1 MYKQQAK
8 SSHNALCRWI
18 MHGAESS
25 DSDHWNA
32 PCHLPPRAIS
42 PGGWGAGHLVPAS
55 PGGWGARHLV
65 PASPGWVG
73 SRAIH

>member
-8 SSHNALCRWI
+8 SSHNEQCRWI

-32 PCHLPPRAIS
+32 PLSKHRRVQAP
-42 PGGWGAGHLVPAS
+42 GAGDTVEPWRCLDKGGGGVQLSCGPPATDS
-55 PGGWGARHLV
+55 
-65 PASPGWVG
+65 
-73 SRAIH
+73 I